1 MEMVLYFGTFSAQNL
16 KMSVIRRIEGRG
28 GKMYSFW
35 AVYSLRMSFCSVPE
49 IFFQSAPC
57 FSATARDIASRIG
70 AVGLMVIDTG
80 TALRVM
86 PSKVVSMSARVGTAT
101 PHLPTS

>member
-35 AVYSLRMSFCSVPE
+35 AMYSLRMSFCSVPE

-57 FSATARDIASRIG
+57 FSATARYMASRIG
-70 AVGLMVIDTG
+70 AVELMVMETV
-80 TALRVM
+80 TSSRVM
-86 PSKVVSMSARVGTAT
+86 RSKMVSISASVSTAT
-101 PHLPTS
+101 PHL